1 MKELLRGFLWTF
13 HLDLTRNLKY
23 DRLTL
28 RAMKKILNK
37 NSNCVD
43 VGCHKGE
50 ILDWMLELAPNGS
63 HFAFEPIP
71 EFFEN
76 LKEKYAS
83 KAIISQTALSNEVG
97 LASFNYVKNAPA
109 YSGFKKRSYTIEEPD
124 IEPIE
129 VKKNT
134 IDSELP
140 ADLNI
145 SLIKIDVEGAE
156 FQVLEGA
163 FNTINNSRPHILFE
177 FGLGAAD
184 HYGTTPV
191 DIFNLLQRSRMY
203 IYTLKSFLSDSA
215 PLSQENFSSLYESNA
230 EYYFIAAPADK

>member
-1 MKELLRGFLWTF
+1 MKELLRKVLWTF

-23 DRLTL
+23 DRLTW
-28 RAMKKILNK
+28 RTMKKILHK
-37 NSNCVD
+37 DSNCVD

-50 ILDWMLELAPNGS
+50 ILDWMLELSPNGT
-63 HFAFEPIP
+63 HYGFEPIP
-71 EFFEN
+71 EFFES
-76 LKEKYAS
+76 LKSKYANR
-83 KAIISQTALSNEVG
+83 AIISQTALSNEVG
-97 LASFNYVKNAPA
+97 TASFNYVKNAPA
-109 YSGFKKRSYTIEEPD
+109 YSGFEKRSYAIDEPD
-124 IEPIE
+124 IERIE

-140 ADLNI
+140 PDLKV

-163 FNTINNSRPHILFE
+163 IRTIINSKPHILFE

-184 HYGTTPV
+184 HYGTKPN
-191 DIFNLLQRSRMY
+191 DLFDLLQRSDMH

-215 PLSQENFSSLYESNA
+215 PLSKSNFNSLYESNA